1 MMIAKK
7 ISYKLSNENLKK
19 LENLSLEEQ
28 ISLVN
33 QCIFEDSKI
42 NHTKRLKYQYELLKI
57 SESNKSNFQSAYIL
71 NLIAQ
76 TNTQLGDLKSAL
88 DNLLNAE
95 KKWKKITDKKY
106 IKSAHPMSLNGMLL
120 CLADIGN
127 VYMKMGLFDQAMKYF
142 ENGLKD
148 TNKDDDCFVPYF
160 KLHYHLSEIY
170 MELNF
175 DTKAKQMINRCIKRV
190 ESFPF
195 SDNTRSYIYLIPSN
209 MVLAAL
215 YMKKG
220 NYQESIDIYNKT
232 LSMCGKFNDVI
243 YKQQILIEI
252 GKINIKLSD
261 FNKAE
266 KTFKKAESMHKKIGS
281 ELKLIT
287 IKKYLSQILIALN
300 KYEEAKNIL
309 SEAKKIAEKNN
320 QELHLIDIYR
330 DLSEVYENLS
340 NPKDSF
346 KYNKMHAKLISDYY
360 INKNKVLINENRK
373 TITDLSNAIKEKH
386 QIETLKDIEMN
397 KKFQIKNQTTKAL
410 YRIKENNILES
421 LKEDINKINI
431 KADNTIKKHTKS
443 MLNKISFYN
452 QDKSTWTDFEK
463 MFIQIHTDF
472 IDNLKLINPNLS
484 MKQIRFCMFIKMGMD
499 KYDICNLLNV
509 TTRAVEQQR
518 YRIKKILCPTK
529 NLDQFIQQL

>member
-1 MMIAKK
+1 
-7 ISYKLSNENLKK
+7 
-19 LENLSLEEQ
+19 
-28 ISLVN
+28 
-33 QCIFEDSKI
+33 
-42 NHTKRLKYQYELLKI
+42 
-57 SESNKSNFQSAYIL
+57 
-71 NLIAQ
+71 
-76 TNTQLGDLKSAL
+76 
-88 DNLLNAE
+88 
-95 KKWKKITDKKY
+95 
-106 IKSAHPMSLNGMLL
+106 
-120 CLADIGN
+120 
-127 VYMKMGLFDQAMKYF
+127 
-142 ENGLKD
+142 
-148 TNKDDDCFVPYF
+148 
-160 KLHYHLSEIY
+160 
-170 MELNF
+170 
-175 DTKAKQMINRCIKRV
+175 
-190 ESFPF
+190 
-195 SDNTRSYIYLIPSN
+195 
-209 MVLAAL
+209 
-215 YMKKG
+215 
-220 NYQESIDIYNKT
+220 
-232 LSMCGKFNDVI
+232 MCGKFNDVI

-287 IKKYLSQILIALN
+287 IKKYLAEILIALN

-309 SEAKKIAEKNN
+309 SEAKKIAEENN
-320 QELHLIDIYR
+320 QELHLIDIYKN
-330 DLSEVYENLS
+330 LSEIYENLS
-340 NPKDSF
+340 ESKKSF

-431 KADNTIKKHTKS
+431 KADNAIKKHTKS

-452 QDKSTWTDFEK
+452 QDQSTWTDFEK

-472 IDNLKLINPNLS
+472 INNLKLINPNLS

-518 YRIKKILCPTK
+518 YRIKKILCPRK

>member
-1 MMIAKK
+1 
-7 ISYKLSNENLKK
+7 
-19 LENLSLEEQ
+19 
-28 ISLVN
+28 
-33 QCIFEDSKI
+33 
-42 NHTKRLKYQYELLKI
+42 
-57 SESNKSNFQSAYIL
+57 
-71 NLIAQ
+71 
-76 TNTQLGDLKSAL
+76 
-88 DNLLNAE
+88 
-95 KKWKKITDKKY
+95 
-106 IKSAHPMSLNGMLL
+106 
-120 CLADIGN
+120 
-127 VYMKMGLFDQAMKYF
+127 
-142 ENGLKD
+142 
-148 TNKDDDCFVPYF
+148 
-160 KLHYHLSEIY
+160 
-170 MELNF
+170 
-175 DTKAKQMINRCIKRV
+175 
-190 ESFPF
+190 
-195 SDNTRSYIYLIPSN
+195 
-209 MVLAAL
+209 
-215 YMKKG
+215 
-220 NYQESIDIYNKT
+220 
-232 LSMCGKFNDVI
+232 
-243 YKQQILIEI
+243 
-252 GKINIKLSD
+252 
-261 FNKAE
+261 
-266 KTFKKAESMHKKIGS
+266 MHKKIGS

-287 IKKYLSQILIALN
+287 IKKYLAEILIALN

-309 SEAKKIAEKNN
+309 SEAKKIAEENN
-320 QELHLIDIYR
+320 QELHLIDIYKN
-330 DLSEVYENLS
+330 LSEIYENLS
-340 NPKDSF
+340 ESKKSF

-431 KADNTIKKHTKS
+431 KADNAIKKHTKS

-452 QDKSTWTDFEK
+452 QDQSTWTDFEK

-518 YRIKKILCPTK
+518 YRIKKILCPRK

>member
-1 MMIAKK
+1 MI
-7 ISYKLSNENLKK
+7 
-19 LENLSLEEQ
+19 
-28 ISLVN
+28 
-33 QCIFEDSKI
+33 
-42 NHTKRLKYQYELLKI
+42 
-57 SESNKSNFQSAYIL
+57 
-71 NLIAQ
+71 
-76 TNTQLGDLKSAL
+76 LG
-88 DNLLNAE
+88 
-95 KKWKKITDKKY
+95 
-106 IKSAHPMSLNGMLL
+106 
-120 CLADIGN
+120 
-127 VYMKMGLFDQAMKYF
+127 
-142 ENGLKD
+142 
-148 TNKDDDCFVPYF
+148 
-160 KLHYHLSEIY
+160 
-170 MELNF
+170 
-175 DTKAKQMINRCIKRV
+175 
-190 ESFPF
+190 
-195 SDNTRSYIYLIPSN
+195 
-209 MVLAAL
+209 AL

-220 NYQESIDIYNKT
+220 NYQKSIDIYNKT
-232 LSMCGKFNDVI
+232 LSMCEKFNDVI

-287 IKKYLSQILIALN
+287 IKKYLAEILIALN

-309 SEAKKIAEKNN
+309 SEAKKIAEKNS
-320 QELHLIDIYR
+320 QELHLIDIYKKI
-330 DLSEVYENLS
+330 SEIYENLS
-340 NPKDSF
+340 ESKKSF

-410 YRIKENNILES
+410 YRIRENNILES

-431 KADNTIKKHTKS
+431 KADNTIKKYTKS

-452 QDKSTWTDFEK
+452 QDQSTWIDFEK

-472 IDNLKLINPNLS
+472 IDNLNLISPKLS

-529 NLDQFIQQL
+529 NLDQFIQEL